1 MSLSDYVTIPEWDDA
16 VRVAFLHLRWPG
28 QRERV
33 LDAWLAQSDAPIH
46 FIDVAL
52 YHMIRH
58 YGDCELRRRWVSAC
72 IERAL
77 ATRNGSLTESL
88 LWTLGAGIR
97 SEPRLVELAL
107 QLADTYPPVRKPL
120 QKFYAE
126 PSQTN
131 A

>member
-1 MSLSDYVTIPEWDDA
+1 MSRFPNGTMPFELRFSTYGGQVSA
-16 VRVAFLHLRWPG
+16 SAFWTLGLRN
-28 QRERV
+28 
-33 LDAWLAQSDAPIH
+33 
-46 FIDVAL
+46 
-52 YHMIRH
+52 HMIRH